1 MPRNVLI
8 LGGRAPVA
16 LDHARRFAH
25 QGWTVWVAD
34 SIPCQISGASRAVS
48 ATLRV
53 ASPRHERDSWTTCGA
68 LP

>member
-1 MPRNVLI
+1 MVTRNVLI
-8 LGGRAPVA
+8 LGGRAPAA

-25 QGWTVWVAD
+25 QGWTVRVAD

-53 ASPRHERDSWTTCGA
+53 ASPRTSPLRG
-68 LP
+68 